1 MFLLQTTMFGEIFS
15 EWRNH
20 ISEAYKM
27 RETID
32 VSDRVEL
39 RKRLH
44 CKSFKWFLDNV
55 WKDHFLPQPG
65 SAFGRVCFCRKFLF
79 SMISSG

>member
-1 MFLLQTTMFGEIFS
+1 
-15 EWRNH
+15 
-20 ISEAYKM
+20 M
-27 RETID
+27 REAVD

-65 SAFGRVCFCRKFLF
+65 NAFGRVCFCCEFFPFPSTNHNLLTKDR
-79 SMISSG
+79 IDRN

>member
-1 MFLLQTTMFGEIFS
+1 MQLKFFVIKIFI
-15 EWRNH
+15 NKILKK

-39 RKRLH
+39 RKQLH
-44 CKSFKWFLDNV
+44 CKSFKWYLDNV

-65 SAFGRVCFCRKFLF
+65 SVFGRVCFSL
-79 SMISSG
+79 